1 MAVPPD
7 FFPIS
12 RMPHSILSETAYRS
26 RSHENSPK
34 QLPRHERG
42 VMLPVRR
49 TGRQDGCL
57 LESDRKQRFNLS
69 IKHIK
74 DVKFA
79 PDLCHKNNGVKR
91 VASSNARPL
100 SATEKDDAAIIKI
113 KHATTSHN
121 SP

>member
-1 MAVPPD
+1 M
-7 FFPIS
+7 
-12 RMPHSILSETAYRS
+12 
-26 RSHENSPK
+26 
-34 QLPRHERG
+34 
-42 VMLPVRR
+42 MLPVRR

-91 VASSNARPL
+91 VASSSGRPL
-100 SATEKDDAAIIKI
+100 SATEKDDTAIMKI
-113 KHATTSHN
+113 KHTTTSHN
-121 SP
+121 SPSNSKYSKSQTKSGVAITLPATNSNLVRQGNSF